1 MKIFA
6 TQQKRTP
13 QGRRKSQ
20 QNNRERSYSDHKRK
34 QNQEIPVKQ
43 QKTNQQNNITSPLK
57 ESTKEK
63 KQKVETVITSKP
75 QQNKPAT
82 SKSSNLPNYKLTT
95 TMLWCPIFIC

>member
-20 QNNRERSYSDHKRK
+20 QNNRQRSYSDHKRK

-43 QKTNQQNNITSPLK
+43 QKTK
-57 ESTKEK
+57 STE
-63 KQKVETVITSKP
+63 QHHV
-75 QQNKPAT
+75 PAERI
-82 SKSSNLPNYKLTT
+82 N
-95 TMLWCPIFIC
+95 